1 MNNPLVFIVDTVFDV
16 VSFLF
21 LARLIL
27 QASRADFYNP
37 ISQGIVKATDP
48 ILRPMRIVIP
58 GYRNID
64 FAAFIAA
71 WLIKVLAYVLSLG
84 IQSQFMPGVFSLF
97 AIGLYDVLRLLLTV
111 YWFALI
117 IVIVLSFLAPGSYHP
132 AAALLS
138 QVTEPILAPARR
150 LIPPL
155 GGLDFSPIL
164 VFMILILIRDYLLK
178 AIFAT
183 LLTLT

>member
-1 MNNPLVFIVDTVFDV
+1 MNNPLVFIVETVFDV
-16 VSFLF
+16 VCFLF

-48 ILRPMRIVIP
+48 ILRPMRMLIP
-58 GYRNID
+58 GYRNLD
-64 FAAFIAA
+64 FSAFLAA
-71 WLIKVLAYVLSLG
+71 WLIKVLAHTMSIG
-84 IQSQFMPGVFSLF
+84 IQSQYMPGVPYLIG
-97 AIGLYDVLRLLLTV
+97 IGLFDTLRLLLTV

-117 IVIVLSFLAPGSYHP
+117 VVIVLSFLAPGSYHP
-132 AAALLS
+132 AAALLG

-164 VFMILILIRDYLLK
+164 VFMILILVRDYLLP
-178 AIFAT
+178 AIFT
-183 LLTLT
+183 SLLT

>member
-16 VSFLF
+16 VCFLF

-48 ILRPMRIVIP
+48 ILRPLRIVIP

-71 WLIKVLAYVLSLG
+71 WLIKVLAYTLSLG
-84 IQSQFMPGVFSLF
+84 IQSQFMPGALSLF

>member
-1 MNNPLVFIVDTVFDV
+1 MINPLVFVVDTVFDV
-16 VSFLF
+16 VCFLF

-48 ILRPMRIVIP
+48 ILRPMRMVIP
-58 GYRNID
+58 GYRNLD
-64 FAAFIAA
+64 FSAFLAA
-71 WLIKVLAYVLSLG
+71 WLIKVLAHTLSIG
-84 IQSQFMPGVFSLF
+84 IQSQFMPGIAYLF
-97 AIGLYDVLRLLLTV
+97 GFGLYDVLRDLLTV

-117 IVIVLSFLAPGSYHP
+117 VVIVLSFIAPGSYHP
-132 AAALLS
+132 AAALLA

-164 VFMILILIRDYLLK
+164 VFMVLYLVRDSLLP
-178 AIFAT
+178 AIFT
-183 LLTLT
+183 SLLT

>member
-1 MNNPLVFIVDTVFDV
+1 MNNALIFIINTVFDV
-16 VSFLF
+16 VCFLF
-21 LARLIL
+21 LGRLIL
-27 QASRADFYNP
+27 QACRADFYNP

-48 ILRPMRIVIP
+48 VLKPLRAIVP

-64 FAAFIAA
+64 IASFLVA
-71 WLIKVLAYVLSLG
+71 WLVKIIAFAVLFLIDSQYSPG
-84 IQSQFMPGVFSLF
+84 IGYLLVRGLFEVFSL
-97 AIGLYDVLRLLLTV
+97 LLTI

-117 IVIVLSFLAPGSYHP
+117 FVIILSFLAPGSYHP
-132 AAALLS
+132 AAALLH

-164 VFMILILIRDYLLK
+164 VFMILILARDFVLPELFN
-178 AIFAT
+178 AF
-183 LLTLT
+183 LS

>member
-1 MNNPLVFIVDTVFDV
+1 MNNPLVYVIDTVFDV
-16 VSFLF
+16 VCFLF

-48 ILRPMRIVIP
+48 VLRPLRVVIP

-64 FAAFIAA
+64 FAAFLAA
-71 WLIKVLAYVLSLG
+71 WLIKVLGHTAALG
-84 IQSQFMPGVFSLF
+84 IESQYMPGFGFLFVFGLF
-97 AIGLYDVLRLLLTV
+97 ETLKLLLTI
-111 YWFALI
+111 YWYALI
-117 IVIVLSFLAPGSYHP
+117 IVIILSFLAPGSYHP
-132 AAALLS
+132 AAALLV

-150 LIPPL
+150 IIPPL

-164 VFMILILIRDYLLK
+164 VFMVLSLVRDYLLP
-178 AIFAT
+178 AIFTT
-183 LLTLT
+183 LLR

>member
-1 MNNPLVFIVDTVFDV
+1 MSNPLVFILDTVFDV
-16 VSFLF
+16 ICFLF

-48 ILRPMRIVIP
+48 ILRPLRLLIP
-58 GYRNID
+58 GYRNLD
-64 FAAFIAA
+64 FSAFLIA
-71 WLIKVLAYVLSLG
+71 WLIKVLAHTLSIG
-84 IQSQFMPGVFSLF
+84 IQSQFMPSIAFLF
-97 AIGLYDVLRLLLTV
+97 GIGLFDTLRLLLTV

-117 IVIVLSFLAPGSYHP
+117 VVIVLSFIAPGSYHP
-132 AAALLS
+132 AAALLT
-138 QVTEPILAPARR
+138 QVTEPILAPARK

-164 VFMILILIRDYLLK
+164 VFMILILVRDYLLQ
-178 AIFAT
+178 AIFT
-183 LLTLT
+183 SLLT

>member
-1 MNNPLVFIVDTVFDV
+1 MNNPLVFVIDTVFDV
-16 VSFLF
+16 VCFLF

-48 ILRPMRIVIP
+48 VLRPMRMVIP

-64 FAAFIAA
+64 FASFIAA
-71 WLIKVLAYVLSLG
+71 WLSKVLAYALAIG
-84 IQSQFMPGVFSLF
+84 IQSQYSPGIAYLF
-97 AIGLYDVLRLLLTV
+97 GFGLYDTLRLLLTV

-117 IVIVLSFLAPGSYHP
+117 IVIVLSFIAPGSYHP
-132 AAALLS
+132 AAALLT

-164 VFMILILIRDYLLK
+164 VFMILILARDYLLK
-178 AIFAT
+178 AVFES
-183 LLTLT
+183 LLG